1 MRSARPLVFLLL
13 LALTVSVAGCSG
25 GPGAR
30 AWAASVCTTLD
41 PWRAEI
47 SSLTS
52 RTQQQMSAATT
63 PGQAKENLMRLFAGA
78 ADASEQARAGV
89 AKAGVPDV
97 DQGRQIADG
106 FTGSLAAMRDA
117 YGRARSGIE
126 ALPTAPANAFYQ
138 QVTQVVEQLQTDYQ
152 ASSLDTSKLD
162 SKELKDAFDEVP
174 ECR

>member
-1 MRSARPLVFLLL
+1 MRPARPLALL
-13 LALTVSVAGCSG
+13 VSLVLVISAAGCSG

-30 AWAASVCTTLD
+30 AWAAAVCTTLE
-41 PWRAEI
+41 PWRTEI
-47 SSLTS
+47 SSLTG
-52 RTQQQMSAATT
+52 RTQQLMSAATT
-63 PGQAKENLMRLFAGA
+63 PGQAKENLMRLFSGA

-117 YGRARSGIE
+117 YGRARAGVE
-126 ALPTAPANAFYQ
+126 GLRTAPADTFYQ
-138 QVTQVVEQLQTDYQ
+138 EVTQVVAKLQDEYQ
-152 ASSLDTSKLD
+152 ASSLDTSNLN
-162 SKELKDAFDEVP
+162 SQELKEAFDEVP